1 MDTIVSR
8 DGTRIA
14 CQRTGTGPPLVLVHG
29 VLGTSRRW
37 PILSALEKEHTVYV
51 IDRRGRGA
59 SGDGA
64 SYAIEREFEDVAAVV
79 DAIGDEVTLL
89 GHSFGGLCAL
99 EAALLTSR
107 VRRLIAY
114 EPSPAPVPTGLV
126 DRLQALLDAGD
137 REGLVTTF
145 LREDLGMPDTEF
157 EMLRASPVFPMMVA
171 AAHTVPREL
180 AAEASYRLDAARFQ
194 GLGVP
199 VLLLLGGDSPS
210 DSRTTVEAWH
220 RILPNSRI
228 VVLPGQQ
235 HIAHYTAPELFVRE
249 IQAFLTEPD

>member
-1 MDTIVSR
+1 MDTIVSQ

-29 VLGTSRRW
+29 ALGTSRRW
-37 PILSALEKEHTVYV
+37 PILPALEKAFAVYV

-59 SGDGA
+59 SGDA
-64 SYAIEREFEDVAAVV
+64 ANYAIEREFEDVAAVV
-79 DAIGDEVTLL
+79 DAIGEEVHLL

-114 EPSPAPVPTGLV
+114 EPSPMPVPTGLV

-137 REGLVTTF
+137 REGLVATF
-145 LREDLGMPDTEF
+145 LREDVNMPAAEL
-157 EMLRASPVFPMMVA
+157 EMLKASPVFPAMVA

-194 GLGVP
+194 GLGAP
-199 VLLLLGGDSPS
+199 VLLLLGGDSPPF
-210 DSRTTVEAWH
+210 SRTTVEAWH
-220 RILPNSRI
+220 SILPNSRI

-235 HIAHYTAPELFVRE
+235 HIAHYTAPELVVRE
-249 IQAFLTEPD
+249 IQAFLSEPD